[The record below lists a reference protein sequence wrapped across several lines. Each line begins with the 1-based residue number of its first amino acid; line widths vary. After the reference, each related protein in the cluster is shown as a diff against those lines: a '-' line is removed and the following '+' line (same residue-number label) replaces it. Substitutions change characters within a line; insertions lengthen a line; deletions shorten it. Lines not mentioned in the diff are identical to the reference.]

1 MATLK
6 RDGDGEGHY
15 GSRVDAIDRVR
26 GKVVGHEPMVGFCL
40 LVGTATAG
48 TYTTRDW
55 WRTTE
60 ITEIIES
67 SDCKIRFKTVSGS
80 TYTLYR

>member
-1 MATLK
+1 
-6 RDGDGEGHY
+6 
-15 GSRVDAIDRVR
+15 
-26 GKVVGHEPMVGFCL
+26 MVGFCL
-40 LVGTATAG
+40 LVGTITAG
-48 TYTTRDW
+48 TFTTRDW

-60 ITEIIES
+60 ISEILEI